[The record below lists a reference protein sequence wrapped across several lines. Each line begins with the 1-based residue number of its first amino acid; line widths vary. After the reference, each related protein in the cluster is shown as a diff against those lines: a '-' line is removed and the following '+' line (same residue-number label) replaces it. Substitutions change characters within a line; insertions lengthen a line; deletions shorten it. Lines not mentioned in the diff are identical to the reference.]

1 MNVDLLSRFFDL
13 SKEQQEQFEL
23 FSEIFVEK
31 NAQVNLVSRKDSE
44 NLVERHFLHSIS
56 LSKFYN
62 LSDAKV
68 LDVGTGGG
76 FPGLPLAILFPS
88 ARFHLVDARAKKI
101 AAVNDFA
108 KRLGLKNVT
117 ASHIRIED
125 FHEKFQFVVSRA
137 VTGLER
143 FTNWVE
149 KNIEKGAH
157 LGQHHG
163 IIYLRGLD
171 FDFNTINDE
180 INQGFDCNRI
190 IHLEEHF
197 NLDFFSSK
205 KVIFLQRL

>member
-1 MNVDLLSRFFDL
+1 MNRFFDL
-13 SKEQQEQFEL
+13 NDEQRAQFEL
-23 FSEIFVEK
+23 FSDIFLEK

-44 NLVERHFLHSIS
+44 NLIERHFLHSITVG
-56 LSKFYN
+56 KFYN
-62 LSDAKV
+62 LAGARV

-76 FPGLPLAILFPS
+76 FPGLPLAILFPT
-88 ARFHLVDARAKKI
+88 AQFHLVDARAKKI

-108 KRLGLKNVT
+108 SHMGLKNVV
-117 ASHIRIED
+117 ASHVRIEE

-149 KNIEKGAH
+149 KNVERGAH
-157 LGQHHG
+157 LGQHQG

-180 INQGFDCNRI
+180 INQSFDCNRI

-197 NLDFFSSK
+197 DLDFFSSK